1 MKRATKRA
9 SKKRSAT
16 KTVASYSFYSKDLNS
31 GKFESFLQKAISIRD
46 FKNALSAEISSNLL
60 KYADL
65 NKFDLMKM
73 FAVENGPISS
83 DPRLRGNERQK
94 AVEDVCDAYENKIKQ
109 VKQKMTFGV
118 QKEIVVTKYKRNTKH
133 HKKQDVR
140 SYEVVLKSTPLTKS
154 LAFLAKHGSESTS
167 DYVSKCLSDVDLNLN
182 KRAFYLKLLEQ
193 INKFGLDRLLKL
205 ALSKRHQILRKYGNP
220 IIFKSL
226 SYRAAIQTQGHLLEN
241 SENKSFC
248 NAFVCIPS
256 FDGTRGNDMYVP
268 TSFNIN
274 HHGHLNQYTTREYIV
289 CVEEKRQRI
298 RVIVTKEVDVV
309 ISPEGTEYIGVDTN
323 IKHNLFSTSEGTE
336 IDLDR
341 DLFRDYVGFLKKF
354 QSKKEHSQGEE
365 ELKELW
371 EERVSC
377 MLKRKAREL
386 VDHAIAQGKDHII
399 MEDLSSFARSFVR
412 SEEFEGFKYSRI
424 TRLLNLSSL
433 NKIVKGICKK
443 LRVRLTLIP
452 SHYTSQW
459 CFDCGHIDRANR
471 TSQEHFQCVC
481 CGKAAN
487 ADFHSAQAILRI
499 GSSDV
504 LKRSVLVRDASF
516 DWVPKGRLSKSTIR
530 KQLED
535 IIP

>member
-1 MKRATKRA
+1 
-9 SKKRSAT
+9 
-16 KTVASYSFYSKDLNS
+16 
-31 GKFESFLQKAISIRD
+31 
-46 FKNALSAEISSNLL
+46 
-60 KYADL
+60 
-65 NKFDLMKM
+65 
-73 FAVENGPISS
+73 
-83 DPRLRGNERQK
+83 
-94 AVEDVCDAYENKIKQ
+94 
-109 VKQKMTFGV
+109 
-118 QKEIVVTKYKRNTKH
+118 
-133 HKKQDVR
+133 
-140 SYEVVLKSTPLTKS
+140 
-154 LAFLAKHGSESTS
+154 
-167 DYVSKCLSDVDLNLN
+167 
-182 KRAFYLKLLEQ
+182 
-193 INKFGLDRLLKL
+193 
-205 ALSKRHQILRKYGNP
+205 
-220 IIFKSL
+220 
-226 SYRAAIQTQGHLLEN
+226 
-241 SENKSFC
+241 
-248 NAFVCIPS
+248 
-256 FDGTRGNDMYVP
+256 MYVP

-289 CVEEKRQRI
+289 CIEEKRQRI
-298 RVIVTKEVDVV
+298 RVIVTKEVDAV

-341 DLFRDYVGFLKKF
+341 ELFRDYVGFLKKY
-354 QSKKEHSQGEE
+354 QIKKEHSQGEE

-377 MLKRKAREL
+377 MLKRKAKEL

-399 MEDLSSFARSFVR
+399 TEDLSSFARSFVR

-443 LRVRLTLIP
+443 LGIRLTLVP

-471 TSQEHFQCVC
+471 VTQEHFQCVC
-481 CGKAAN
+481 CSVKAN

-504 LKRSVLVRDASF
+504 LRRSVLVQDVSF
-516 DWVPKGRLSKSTIR
+516 DWIPKGRLSKSTIR